1 MNMTLNALRAA
12 YISGALTPQAVVADI
27 QRRCDGSAAHNIW
40 ITRLTAVQL
49 LPHLERLDRHAPDE
63 LPLYGIPFAIK
74 DNIDLAGVPTAAGCA
89 AFAYTPERSAFVVQR
104 LIDAGAIPI
113 GKTNMDQ
120 FATGLVGTR
129 SPEPWGACHNAF
141 NTDYISGG
149 SSSGSAVAVALGL
162 VSFSLGTDTAG
173 SGRVP
178 AAFNNII
185 GVKPSRGLLSME
197 GVVRAC
203 RSLDCVSIFALTTDD
218 ANAVLEQAA
227 VFDPQDD
234 YARHNPFAN
243 NRRHYGLPPESFRF
257 GVPRPAQLNFF
268 GNTSAQTL
276 YQTSMAQLQAL
287 GGEKVEVDF
296 TPFLEAA
303 RLLYEGPWIAERF
316 VAIEDIITQRPEAL
330 LPVIRNIIGGARD
343 KTAVDSFKAE
353 YRLQHYRRRARAVLD
368 SVDFLLTPTTGTLYT
383 IAEVQAEPTK
393 LNSNLG
399 YYTNYLNLLDC
410 AAVAMPAGFL
420 DNGLPWGVSFVAP
433 AMQDRKLLSYALRW
447 QQALRLPL
455 GTLDTIAESIAT
467 RAIIHADKIPL
478 VVCGAHLTGL
488 PLNWQLT
495 ERGAVLLQRT
505 TTSPHYRLY
514 ALPGGP
520 PHRPGLV
527 RDPHQGARI
536 EVEVWA
542 VPTEQL
548 GSFVAAIPAPLA
560 VGKVELDDGRWLS
573 GFVCEPYGVQT
584 AQEITRLGG
593 WKAYLQ
599 QAE

>member
-1 MNMTLNALRAA
+1 MNLTLSALRAA
-12 YISGALTPQAVVADI
+12 YLSGSLTPQALVAEI
-27 QRRCDGSAAHNIW
+27 QQRCDGSAAHNIW
-40 ITRLTAVQL
+40 ITRLHTEQL
-49 LPHLERLDRHAPDE
+49 RPYLERLEQHDPDE

-74 DNIDLAGVPTAAGCA
+74 DNIDLAGVPTTAACT
-89 AFAYTPERSAFVVQR
+89 AFTYTPEHSAFVVQR
-104 LIDAGAIPI
+104 LLDAGAIPI

-141 NTDYISGG
+141 HPDYISGG

-185 GVKPSRGLLSME
+185 GLKPSRGLLSMQ

-218 ANAVLEQAA
+218 ADCVLEQAA
-227 VFDPQDD
+227 AFDPNDD

-243 NRRHYGLPPESFRF
+243 NHRHYGQPPAAFRF
-257 GVPRPAQLNFF
+257 GVPQPAQLNFF
-268 GNTSAQTL
+268 GNASAEAL
-276 YQTSMAQLQAL
+276 YQTSTEQLQAL

-296 TPFLEAA
+296 APFLEAA

-316 VAIEDIITQRPEAL
+316 VAIEDIITRQPEAL
-330 LPVIRNIIGGARD
+330 LPVIQRIIGGARD
-343 KTAVDSFKAE
+343 KTAIDGFKAE
-353 YRLQHYRRRARAVLD
+353 YRMQHYRRQARAVLD
-368 SVDFLLTPTTGTLYT
+368 SVDFLLTPTTGTVYT
-383 IAEVQAEPTK
+383 IAEVEAEPVE

-433 AMQDRKLLSYALRW
+433 AMQDRKLLSYARHW
-447 QQALRLPL
+447 QQALKLPL
-455 GTLDTIAESIAT
+455 GALDTVAELTPPSAAT
-467 RAIIHADKIPL
+467 YTNTVPL

-488 PLNWQLT
+488 GLNWQLT
-495 ERGAVLLQRT
+495 ERGAELLQRT

-514 ALPGGP
+514 CLPGGP
-520 PHRPGLV
+520 PQRPGLE
-527 RDPHQGARI
+527 RDPKQGAPI
-536 EVEVWA
+536 DVEIWA
-542 VPTEQL
+542 IPTEQF

-560 VGKVELDDGRWLS
+560 IGKVELTDGRWLS
-573 GFVCEPYGVQT
+573 GFVCEAYGLQT
-584 AQEITRLGG
+584 AQEITAFGG
-593 WKAYLQ
+593 WKTYLQ